1 MYDLNMHDFSLLHVE
16 FRVSGNSP
24 PGDACQFSVLWV
36 PLRNRLAVKSCIA
49 RRHTPANQISRF
61 LMNCLS
67 VMNTWQATR
76 TNLGSILIFCL
87 FWMIFVRGKA
97 KF

>member
-1 MYDLNMHDFSLLHVE
+1 MRLGELYHISVINLINCIMYDLNMHDFSLLHVE

-67 VMNTWQATR
+67 VMNT
-76 TNLGSILIFCL
+76 
-87 FWMIFVRGKA
+87 
-97 KF
+97 